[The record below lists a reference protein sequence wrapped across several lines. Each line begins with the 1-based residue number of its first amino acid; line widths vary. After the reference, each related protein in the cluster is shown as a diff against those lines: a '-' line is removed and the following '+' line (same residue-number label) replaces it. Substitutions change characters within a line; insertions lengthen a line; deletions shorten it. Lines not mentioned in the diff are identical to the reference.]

1 MRYIDHTNCKTAFE
15 KGEDHEIQSLGKL
28 TRTATKIAEANGL
41 GVLKNRQGYYRI
53 IKKSGLGAYGDVLSS
68 LAEVDAF
75 FKNLDSH
82 KATVTLTNRQLDTT
96 FFEGSMRDIPDHFSN
111 CIVEAFCV
119 SNTGDFLF
127 KIKVNP
133 VPANEEKRLWHE
145 GSLRVHGSIF
155 HYWFKQYDEGSEFGI
170 DGGRISKLMLKR
182 NGEIVCNY
190 DRGWDVQPVDEDT
203 QFAYEILVHTENF

>member
-1 MRYIDHTNCKTAFE
+1 MIRLE
-15 KGEDHEIQSLGKL
+15 KFYDLIS
-28 TRTATKIAEANGL
+28 RN
-41 GVLKNRQGYYRI
+41 
-53 IKKSGLGAYGDVLSS
+53 
-68 LAEVDAF
+68 
-75 FKNLDSH
+75 
-82 KATVTLTNRQLDTT
+82 ATVTLTNRQLDTT

-155 HYWFKQYDEGSEFGI
+155 HYWFMQYDEGSEFGI
-170 DGGRISKLMLKR
+170 DGGRISKLMLKQDGR
-182 NGEIVCNY
+182 VVYNY
-190 DRGWDVQPVDEDT
+190 DRGEDVELQTPE
-203 QFAYEILVHTENF
+203 AEKALAILIHEYN